1 MRRPVWFR
9 LLLLL
14 SFSAISIFL
23 LMKKSLI
30 LGLDLQGGMH
40 LVLEVDGAKA
50 VENDVERTY
59 TALKASLA
67 AENISTSTSIRK
79 EGNIIS
85 LSVPKESEEAVT
97 KILNLPNWKI
107 KKEGETRTLSLKEEE
122 VKQIKENATSQAL
135 ETIRNRIDQFG
146 VAEPLIQRQGDDQ
159 ILLQLPGIKDPRR
172 AVELVGR
179 TALLEFKLVDD
190 DHPMTKL
197 FPASI
202 EADQEE
208 KVLGEYKEQMPAD
221 KEILFERVVDKETK
235 EVTKRPYLVYKQAAV
250 TGNVLSDAR
259 VIIGDFNEP
268 QTSITFDPVGAKM
281 FEAVTGANLQKRLA
295 IILDNTVYS
304 APVIQDKISGGRA
317 QITGSFTTQEA
328 NDLAIALRAGAL
340 PAPVNIIQN
349 VTVGPSLG
357 QDSIEKGIKTA
368 VVGTLLVMFYMIFY
382 YRLSGLL
389 ADFTLILNLLLLLG
403 ALSALGA
410 TLTLPGI
417 AAIVL
422 TIGMA
427 VDSNVLIY
435 ERIRDEQKK
444 GRPVRLAVNAGYD
457 KAFSSIFDSHVTT
470 LITAV
475 ALFLFGTGPIK
486 GFAVSLSLGVVI
498 NLFTALVGTRVV
510 FDFINQRWRLERL
523 SV

>member
-1 MRRPVWFR
+1 M
-9 LLLLL
+9 
-14 SFSAISIFL
+14 
-23 LMKKSLI
+23 
-30 LGLDLQGGMH
+30 
-40 LVLEVDGAKA
+40 
-50 VENDVERTY
+50 
-59 TALKASLA
+59 
-67 AENISTSTSIRK
+67 
-79 EGNIIS
+79 
-85 LSVPKESEEAVT
+85 PKESEEAVT
-97 KILNLPNWKI
+97 KIFDLPNWKI
-107 KKEGETRTLSLKEEE
+107 KKEGSVRTLSLKDAE
-122 VKQIKENATSQAL
+122 VKQIKESATAQVL

-159 ILLQLPGIKDPRR
+159 ILLQLPGVKDPKR

-190 DHPMTKL
+190 EHPMTKL
-197 FPASI
+197 FPTSI
-202 EADQEE
+202 EPDQE
-208 KVLGEYKEQMPAD
+208 KKFLDEYKQQIPAD
-221 KEILFERVVDKETK
+221 RQILFERMVDKETE
-235 EVTKRPYLVYKQAAV
+235 EVTKRPYLVYKQASV

-268 QTSITFDPVGAKM
+268 QTSITFDPVGAQM
-281 FEAVTGANLQKRLA
+281 FEAVTAGNIQKRLA
-295 IILDNTVYS
+295 IVLDDTVYS

-328 NDLAIALRAGAL
+328 NDLAIVLRAGAL

-357 QDSIEKGIKTA
+357 QDSIDKGIKTA
-368 VVGTLLVMFYMIFY
+368 VVGTLLVMLYMIFY

-403 ALSALGA
+403 VLSAFGA

-486 GFAVSLSLGVVI
+486 GFAVSLSLGVII